1 MQIYVVKQG
10 DTLNS
15 IANQFG
21 ITYQLIASAN
31 ELDPQQSLVV
41 GQALVIPIFG
51 RFYTVQSGDSLYTIG
66 QRFGIS
72 AAELARLN
80 QLNLYQPLTPGTT
93 IYIPESPKTEI
104 EVNAYIEPTGETVS
118 ETLEAAARKHSRN
131 LTYLAPFSYRVT
143 REGNLIPPPL
153 NQFAAIAN
161 ENQALLMLA
170 ITNLEEGAFSAEL
183 GRIIVTDQQVQNQ
196 LLDQII
202 QTAQQVGYGDIH
214 FDFEFLPPENRED
227 YNNFLRKATER
238 LHAEGLLVSTAL
250 APKTSATQEGAWYEA
265 HDYRAH
271 GEIVDF
277 VVLMTYEWGYS
288 GGPPMAVSPIGPVT
302 DVVNYALTEMPASK
316 ILLGQN
322 LYGYDW
328 TLPFEPGG
336 ELAKAVSPQEAIAL
350 ARDNNQAILY
360 DQEAQAPYFFY
371 QDPQGNRHE
380 VWFEDARSIQAKFD
394 LIKEKNLR
402 GISYWKLGLA
412 FPQNWL
418 LLEDQ
423 FQIKKEYVISI
434 RGEFLILHGYFF

>member
-31 ELDPQQSLVV
+31 ELNPQQSLVV

-423 FQIKKEYVISI
+423 FQIKKNM
-434 RGEFLILHGYFF
+434 